1 VVQSLPGAE
10 QTSAGRLRD
19 DAWRSGGLDSVLGDI
34 RGRKEWRLP
43 TKEQKPYVE
52 HFKKFSCDTA
62 VFGFAPKILDIVVD
76 FFGPD
81 RVLFGSDS
89 PMDVTGGQY
98 FTSET
103 LRSIDAMSISPEL
116 RRAILAKNA
125 SRVLKIA

>member
-1 VVQSLPGAE
+1 LVIRPFHVKLINNSLD
-10 QTSAGRLRD
+10 GRN
-19 DAWRSGGLDSVLGDI
+19 DA
-34 RGRKEWRLP
+34 
-43 TKEQKPYVE
+43 YVE
-52 HFKKFSCDTA
+52 HFKKFYCDTA

-81 RVLFGSDS
+81 RVLFRSNS

-98 FTSET
+98 FTSVT